1 MKKVSEI
8 LKKFRKDNKL
18 TQPDLGQML
27 SVSQQYISQV
37 ETNRSQLSE
46 EILNTLKKLME
57 KDQFDELEQAFYFE
71 KMPEKLRNLIQPTTV
86 KIPYFKEIDASAG
99 NGILNFCEAIPSTFL
114 EIEKKYSHKKCV
126 AINIKGDSMWPEL
139 QDMDIVIVD
148 CYNKVPSNRGFFV
161 VKYKDEIFAKK
172 LIMSEGNVVG
182 LKSINPMYKDI
193 ELDFNNNFEIIGRI
207 ESIYREFFN

>member
-46 EILNTLKKLME
+46 DILNTLKKLMQ
-57 KDQFDELEQAFYFE
+57 KNQYDELEQAFYFE
-71 KMPEKLRNLIQPTTV
+71 KMPEKLRNLIEPAKI
-86 KIPYFKEIDASAG
+86 KIPYFKDVNASAG
-99 NGILNFCEAIPSTFL
+99 NGILNFCEMDPESFL
-114 EIEKKYSHKKCV
+114 EIENKYNHKKCI

-139 QDMDIVIVD
+139 QDLDVAIVD
-148 CYNKVPSNRGFFV
+148 CSNKIPSNRGFFV

-172 LIMSEGNVVG
+172 LIMNEGNVIA

-193 ELDFNNNFEIIGRI
+193 ELNLNNEFEIIGII
-207 ESIYREFFN
+207 ESVYREFFN